1 MGTAELVKSGLNII
15 TSRSSLEWGGG
26 VGLDDLVV
34 VSAVE
39 RVVKL
44 LLVVDV
50 WGQVTCDVVV
60 VRHGVV

>member
-1 MGTAELVKSGLNII
+1 MNII